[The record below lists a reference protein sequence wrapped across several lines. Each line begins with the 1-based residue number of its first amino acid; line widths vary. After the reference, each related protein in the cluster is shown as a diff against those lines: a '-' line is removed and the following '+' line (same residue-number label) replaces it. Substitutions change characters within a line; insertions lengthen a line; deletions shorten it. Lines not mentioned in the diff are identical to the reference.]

1 MASGP
6 PLGNA
11 VKPLA
16 FVTEGISVTEFREQV
31 TIDVV
36 VHAGSSERGAALEA
50 NVRYASAHE
59 VIDGGELQL
68 IVGEDRTACA
78 VAAGVDGVIVDRV
91 SNGRATGHAGGRCGD
106 PNGVDRS
113 ICGSDGNVVVY
124 RDVLHGV
131 LKEDVSGN
139 IDAEIPVERIVVNC
153 AAAYG
158 PSALTPEVNAV
169 MVVGVRG

>member
-11 VKPLA
+11 VKPLP

-36 VHAGSSERGAALEA
+36 VHAGSSESGAALEA

-78 VAAGVDGVIVDRV
+78 VAAGIDGVIVGRV
-91 SNGRATGHAGGRCGD
+91 SDGRAAGHAGGRCGD
-106 PNGVDRS
+106 PNRVNRA
-113 ICGSDGNVVVY
+113 IRGSYGDVVIH
-124 RDVLHGV
+124 RNVLHRV

-139 IDAEIPVERIVVNC
+139 IDAEISVERIVVNC

-158 PSALTPEVNAV
+158 SSALTPEVNAV